1 LDRGTAAFQHHEHFT
16 TNTIVNCVYLTMAGP
31 SAVPLTTLC
40 AVGGYSIFY
49 SGAFDAA
56 LLAFFSI
63 SRLWHS
69 LTALVGP
76 SLLQA
81 TKIVAAALATTVFAS
96 WTFRAVRTPDHP
108 QWDGPGKVLL
118 FPGRTTHS
126 RFFPKKHSFSYS
138 YLVVGIP
145 VGWEGNAAGMVSVGV
160 KKQTGLSSWFS
171 LDPRGRSGWFTVD
184 ASDYLERGKGELG
197 LRGKLDA
204 YLRTQVHFTPSLLES
219 C

>member
-1 LDRGTAAFQHHEHFT
+1 
-16 TNTIVNCVYLTMAGP
+16 MAGP

-40 AVGGYSIFY
+40 AVGGYSILY